1 MLLTAQKLPIVED
14 PRFVRGRNLGAQM
27 QISAL
32 VIGAVADDPQ
42 SKVNNITMRGRVAG
56 NRTSIGS
63 PSVPWP
69 TDVQWAPLWV
79 PETNSGFRPPKPA
92 REVSELWKELSSKV
106 LNLRLVFLI
115 YDRPCNP
122 RRADG
127 HKSILLGSVSSPEIL
142 LTSWCLH
149 SPKKMLVRLEGLRAL
164 STRTLDNLRANQ
176 SVITAQ
182 FTPKGRQSANL
193 IP

>member
-1 MLLTAQKLPIVED
+1 MA
-14 PRFVRGRNLGAQM
+14 R
-27 QISAL
+27 
-32 VIGAVADDPQ
+32 
-42 SKVNNITMRGRVAG
+42 

-63 PSVPWP
+63 PSAPWP
-69 TDVQWAPLWV
+69 TDLQWATLWV
-79 PETNSGFRPPKPA
+79 PETNSGFRPPIPA
-92 REVSELWKELSSKV
+92 REVSELWKGLSSKV

-115 YDRPCNP
+115 HDRPCNP
-122 RRADG
+122 SRADG
-127 HKSILLGSVSSPEIL
+127 HISIPLGSASSSPEIL

-149 SPKKMLVRLEGLRAL
+149 SPKRMLVRHKGLRAL

-176 SVITAQ
+176 SVISAQ